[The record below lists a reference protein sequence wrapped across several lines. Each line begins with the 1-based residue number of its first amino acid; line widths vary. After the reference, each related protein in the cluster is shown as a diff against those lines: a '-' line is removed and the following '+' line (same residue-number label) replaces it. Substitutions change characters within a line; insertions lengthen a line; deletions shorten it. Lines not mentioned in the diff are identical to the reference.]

1 VGKGVIGSP
10 YTFTALFTDGTG
22 TPVAVTT
29 PTIEV
34 FYYDA
39 TGVRIDLVAAGTVL
53 PDSIPAETGRYAYL
67 LDPIPDTLD
76 AATQLYGILRGDFG
90 GSTLIVEREVDLFA
104 EVVAES
110 GLRTSFT
117 KAGDC

>member
-1 VGKGVIGSP
+1 MAKGVIGQP
-10 YTFTALFTDGTG
+10 FTFTALFTDATG
-22 TPVAVTT
+22 AAVAVTN

-53 PDSIPAETGRYAYL
+53 PASVPAEVGRYAYL
-67 LDPIPDTLD
+67 FDPIPDALD
-76 AATQLYGILRGDFG
+76 ASIQIYGVLRGESG

-104 EVVAES
+104 EVVADS
-110 GLRTSFT
+110 GLRASFV
-117 KAGDC
+117 KPGAC